1 MVILFFD
8 QNPTFYKKAFAK
20 TNGHKCVFLSSIQ
33 KGPITDLK
41 CEPYNMFC
49 IHIFPCPSHFKFN
62 HPAILYVFI
71 VFVDGFIW
79 CHSRNKTIFTHRNVL
94 FYLGD
99 NKVEKDDKKYI

>member
-1 MVILFFD
+1 MNGDLVFD

-49 IHIFPCPSHFKFN
+49 IHIFPCPSHYKFN
-62 HPAILYVFI
+62 HPAILIRLYCV
-71 VFVDGFIW
+71 
-79 CHSRNKTIFTHRNVL
+79 RRR
-94 FYLGD
+94 FYLVPFQ
-99 NKVEKDDKKYI
+99 K